1 MSKSKS
7 TAPKNFLRSYGPMI
21 ILIVSVLNQLD
32 LNYLNLNFSFNFAYI
47 FIFYWSLKKPEHL
60 PFGFIFICGIFND
73 VVTSFPIGL
82 SSLNYLIIC
91 VVATYIRNITLRPI
105 FINDWLLF
113 LVTILLVNSINFLVL
128 EIFMNIDIN
137 FNVYITNLGFTFL
150 FYPAFYGLFK
160 SLIKFLY

>member
-1 MSKSKS
+1 MPWFDELSVVLKFHRDKGFTPFNSS
-7 TAPKNFLRSYGPMI
+7 
-21 ILIVSVLNQLD
+21 LITFPHVS
-32 LNYLNLNFSFNFAYI
+32 
-47 FIFYWSLKKPEHL
+47 
-60 PFGFIFICGIFND
+60 FIFICGIFND

-82 SSLNYLIIC
+82 SSLNYLLIC

-105 FINDWLLF
+105 FINDWLFF

-128 EIFMNIDIN
+128 EIVMNIDIN